1 MRTTRIV
8 LISSCILITG
18 LLFLLPKAVVE
29 NDAAAT
35 PQDSSASAHSSIP
48 AEDQARISSLRAK
61 LLANGVN
68 GKNSVIFAD
77 SLGFLYAAAG
87 RPDSAAIWLD
97 QAATLDPNAS
107 RQLSAADA
115 WLQASSMSL
124 EPEKSEEMA
133 RRAQSLFLQVLE
145 GDPKNLDV
153 KVKLAM
159 TYMSSAAPMQGV
171 SMLREVLET
180 DPNHEQALL
189 SMGILSLRSGQF
201 AKAVD
206 WFIRLTKAHPE
217 NEEGQLLLGKA
228 LAETGEKEKAREQYE
243 RAMKTT
249 KDPAVQQQLEQFI
262 KELDQS
268 KP

>member
-1 MRTTRIV
+1 VRTTRIV
-8 LISSCILITG
+8 LISSCIIITG

-29 NDAAAT
+29 NDAAT

-48 AEDQARISSLRAK
+48 AQDQAKINSLRSR
-61 LLANGVN
+61 LLSNGAD
-68 GKNSVIFAD
+68 GKNSAIFAD

-107 RQLSAADA
+107 RQLNAADA
-115 WLQASSMSL
+115 WLQASAMSL

-133 RRAQSLFLQVLE
+133 RRAQSLFQQVLE

-171 SMLREVLET
+171 AMLREVLEA
-180 DPNHEQALL
+180 DPKHEQALL

-206 WFIRLTKAHPE
+206 WFTRLTKAHPE

-243 RAMKTT
+243 RARKTT